1 MTMMYRLL
9 VLVVVALVASVP
21 AFAAEE
27 NSDLFIQ
34 ATEQVNAGNG
44 KPLFAEELY
53 VEKKM
58 LPDSGD
64 ISVFGF
70 GAFHIDGGFH
80 SAYAGVGKKF
90 GDLQVAIG
98 VGSARFDE
106 TSHLTVNPWIYY
118 SKDGLEGYLSAEH
131 YGNEKIEPWFF
142 TGYVHKDVTEKVFV
156 GVYGESG
163 FGVGPMIGTSLF
175 NEKLKVWVTLSAMNR
190 REEGAPRMIFGI
202 SYNF

>member
-1 MTMMYRLL
+1 MTMMYRIL
-9 VLVVVALVASVP
+9 VLAGALLAPIP
-21 AFAAEE
+21 AFATGE
-27 NSDLFIQ
+27 NGDLFIQ
-34 ATEQVNAGNG
+34 LAEQVSAGHG

-53 VEKKM
+53 VEKT
-58 LPDSGD
+58 LPGSGD
-64 ISVFGF
+64 ISVFG
-70 GAFHIDGGFH
+70 AFHVDKNFR
-80 SAYAGVGKKF
+80 SAYAGVGKRF

-163 FGVGPMIGTSLF
+163 FGIGPMIGTSLF
-175 NEKLKVWVTLSAMNR
+175 NEKLKVWATLSAMNR
-190 REEGAPRMIFGI
+190 QEEGARVIFGI
-202 SYNF
+202 LYNF